1 MRRTAAVIAVA
12 LATTAGIA
20 GCSSNTSAAPAASA
34 DGSGVATVR
43 VAENNTASSLLVAV
57 AQEQGYFDDHDL
69 DVQGTTLADIT
80 VIPSLLGNQYDIGFS
95 VAPMIIN
102 AASAGVDVAAISGND
117 TESDV
122 PSFEVFGREGITEA
136 GQLEGMKIGTPTL
149 TGNINLLTKAWLDS
163 EGVDPSTVQFIQ
175 VATPNMVDQLK
186 AGQIDAAELQNP
198 FISQAEG
205 AGMTNLGSVDRALGG
220 EYVGNSF
227 WISSGAWADANPE
240 VVERFRAALDDAAAW
255 VAANPDDAYQTV
267 ADFTK
272 VSVDVAKQSP
282 LGNYGTAIV
291 PGTFDSWLDAMKTYN
306 GFAGTVDVDKLTAAA
321 E

>member
-1 MRRTAAVIAVA
+1 MRRTATAAALAVAITAVIG
-12 LATTAGIA
+12 LA
-20 GCSSNTSAAPAASA
+20 GCSSNSSATPASGSAS
-34 DGSGVATVR
+34 DGTVR
-43 VAENNTASSLLVAV
+43 IAANNTASSLLVAV
-57 AQEQGYFDDHDL
+57 AQEQGYFDAHD
-69 DVQGTTLADIT
+69 VNAEVTSLADIT
-80 VIPSLLGNQYDIGFS
+80 VIPTLLGKQYDIGFS

-102 AASAGVDVAAISGND
+102 AASAGVGIVAISGND

-122 PSFEVFGREGITEA
+122 PSFEVAGRDGITEA
-136 GQLEGMKIGTPTL
+136 SQLAGMKIGTPTL

-205 AGMTNLGSVDRALGG
+205 AGMPILGSVDKALGG
-220 EYVGNSF
+220 DYVGQSF
-227 WISSGAWADANPE
+227 WITTSDWAKANPE
-240 VVERFRAALDDAAAW
+240 LAERFRAALDDAASW
-255 VAANPDDAYQTV
+255 ISANKDEAYQTV

-282 LGNYGTAIV
+282 ISGYGTAIA
-291 PGTFDSWLDAMKTYN
+291 PATFSTWLDAMTKYN
-306 GFAGTVDVDKLTAAA
+306 GFAGAVDVDSLTVAG
-321 E
+321 